1 MAHWGRRQQGC
12 VLPELVGPLSPPSLW
27 DPPHPQTPML
37 ANSTGANQ
45 RDEGQS
51 KELTQVAAS
60 RWPLAVPSPRGL
72 AVEAGCFV
80 TRLGTEVSL
89 APAQATLGLTG
100 HNVSSV
106 SDRKIA
112 PHRSQLSGLP
122 GRASA
127 GSWPVGPCGQAGAAE
142 CPSDSKLLVGGGQSM
157 ETPALTQKLEF
168 RAYLYLH
175 RLVFLLSEFLLG
187 QVFHGTPSCGLLALQ
202 GQGLNPWVLFCAGP
216 LGLTRRQP

>member
-1 MAHWGRRQQGC
+1 MAHWGRRQQEC

-45 RDEGQS
+45 RDEGQN

-72 AVEAGCFV
+72 TVEAGCFV
-80 TRLGTEVSL
+80 ARPGTEVSL

-127 GSWPVGPCGQAGAAE
+127 GSWPVGAMRTGWSSRMSLRP
-142 CPSDSKLLVGGGQSM
+142 KLLVGGGQSM
-157 ETPALTQKLEF
+157 ESPALSQKLEI

-175 RLVFLLSEFLLG
+175 HLTFLLPEFLLG
-187 QVFHGTPSCGLLALQ
+187 RVFHGTPSCSLLALQ
-202 GQGLNPWVLFCAGP
+202 GQGLNPWVLACAGP
-216 LGLTRRQP
+216 LGLRRRQP

>member
-60 RWPLAVPSPRGL
+60 RWPLAVPFPRGL

-127 GSWPVGPCGQAGAAE
+127 GSWPVGAMWTGWSSRMSLRLQTP
-142 CPSDSKLLVGGGQSM
+142 GGQW
-157 ETPALTQKLEF
+157 A
-168 RAYLYLH
+168 
-175 RLVFLLSEFLLG
+175 VNG
-187 QVFHGTPSCGLLALQ
+187 NPSTDTEA
-202 GQGLNPWVLFCAGP
+202 
-216 LGLTRRQP
+216 RI